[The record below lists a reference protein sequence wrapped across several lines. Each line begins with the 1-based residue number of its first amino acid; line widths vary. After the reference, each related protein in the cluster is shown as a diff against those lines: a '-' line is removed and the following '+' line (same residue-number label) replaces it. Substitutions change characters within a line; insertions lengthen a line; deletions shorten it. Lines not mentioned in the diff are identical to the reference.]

1 MVNVPSCSTNNKH
14 SSTVTKMDSKTLYRW
29 EQSAGLGKLLVYSL
43 FPFAVAVANVIWY
56 LEHTCG
62 TCPCVK
68 PGTIYV
74 YSDADSVYTRTKQ
87 NDPKARQS
95 CYGIHT
101 EPCPRYH
108 QIMHF
113 VGASHNCYPC
123 IISNEQHEKRHT
135 GVLQIP
141 FRDKDPR
148 ANLSV

>member
-1 MVNVPSCSTNNKH
+1 MVNALACSTNNKH
-14 SSTVTKMDSKTLYRW
+14 KETVTKMESKSLYRW
-29 EQSAGLGKLLVYSL
+29 EQSAGLGKLLLYSL
-43 FPFAVAVANVIWY
+43 FPFTVAVANVIGY
-56 LEHTCG
+56 LEHACG

-68 PGTIYV
+68 PGLIHV
-74 YSDADSVYTRTKQ
+74 HSNIDIVCTRTKQ

-141 FRDKDPR
+141 PRGMGPR